1 MIYWRRWLAIGAA
14 GLLVGAPRL
23 ESQQPG
29 AAGQVLFQTKC
40 AACHTIGSDR
50 LVGPGL
56 QGVTTRRDRAWLLRW
71 IVAPDRLLAS
81 GDPVASQLVKEY
93 NGLPMPNLGV
103 TEAEAAAV
111 LAFIEEP
118 TAGAAATPPPP
129 PPAGDLVA
137 GKGLFTGSR
146 RLQNGGPPCMGCHS
160 IAGIG
165 ALGGGAL
172 GPDLTEAQTKYGAGL
187 AFVLASIPF
196 PTMQP
201 IFAGRSLTSQEQAD
215 VAAFLQQAVAVRPSR
230 AIAQLILL
238 GAIGTM
244 LLFGLAHL
252 TWRGRLTTIRRDM
265 VESERSGPHSK
276 RVRNR

>member
-1 MIYWRRWLAIGAA
+1 MIGWRRWVPAVAA
-14 GLLVGAPRL
+14 GLVVGVTPL
-23 ESQQPG
+23 DSQQPG
-29 AAGQVLFQTKC
+29 ATGQTMFQTKC
-40 AACHTIGSDR
+40 AACHSLGSDR

-93 NGLPMPNLGV
+93 NGLPMPNLAL

-118 TAGAAATPPPP
+118 TAGAAAIPPPS
-129 PPAGDLVA
+129 PPAGDLVG
-137 GKGLFTGSR
+137 GKGLFTGTR
-146 RLQNGGPPCMGCHS
+146 RLQNGGPPCMACHS

-172 GPDLTEAQTKYGAGL
+172 GPDLTPAFAKYGDAGL
-187 AFVLASIPF
+187 ASVLATMPF

-201 IFAGRSLTSQEQAD
+201 IFGERPLTPPEQAD
-215 VAAFLQQAVAVRPSR
+215 VRAFLGQAVAARPSR
-230 AIAQLILL
+230 AIGQLTLL
-238 GAIGTM
+238 ALAGAVV
-244 LLFGLAHL
+244 LLVSTHAV
-252 TWRGRLTTIRRDM
+252 WRRRLTDVRRA
-265 VESERSGPHSK
+265 VVRPPSRPSEPERA
-276 RVRNR
+276 